1 MRGKP
6 LCVCCEA
13 VRCGITPAHA
23 GKTEVHS
30 ILPQLIRDHPRACG
44 ENVDS
49 DMGEIYEWGSPPRVR
64 GKLDPQRLRYV
75 LHRITPRVCGEN
87 YLKAKVKELL
97 IGITPACAGKT
108 SDSSGSSTGS

>member
-1 MRGKP
+1 M
-6 LCVCCEA
+6 
-13 VRCGITPAHA
+13 
-23 GKTEVHS
+23 
-30 ILPQLIRDHPRACG
+30 CG
-44 ENVDS
+44 ENRIAE
-49 DMGEIYEWGSPPRVR
+49 MIIAGRMGSPPRVR